1 LPRHPAVAYLLLVRC
16 SSRID
21 MRNILILAL
30 LIVATFAA
38 WIVAT
43 ALLVSP
49 FLHVGQSF
57 PVYFGLVMLPDLA
70 SLLIYSVLAFI
81 AAWLASRFFIGSAAG
96 LFRGLALAA
105 LIVLFLWI
113 RGAFII
119 SNYRFTFFA
128 RELLFATVVAAVGL
142 YAFYFSRRGDR
153 HI

>member
-1 LPRHPAVAYLLLVRC
+1 
-16 SSRID
+16 
-21 MRNILILAL
+21 MRNASILVL
-30 LIVATFAA
+30 LIIATFGA

-43 ALLVSP
+43 AFLVSP

-57 PVYFGLVMLPDLA
+57 TVYFGVVTLPDLA

-105 LIVLFLWI
+105 LIVLFFWI

-128 RELLFATVVAAVGL
+128 RELLFGIVVAAVGL
-142 YAFYFSRRGDR
+142 FAFRFSRRGDR

>member
-1 LPRHPAVAYLLLVRC
+1 MRNVSILVLLV
-16 SSRID
+16 
-21 MRNILILAL
+21 A
-30 LIVATFAA
+30 ATFGA
-38 WIVAT
+38 WIIAT

-57 PVYFGLVMLPDLA
+57 TVYFGLVALPDLA

-81 AAWLASRFFIGSAAG
+81 AAWLASRFLIGSAAG

-128 RELLFATVVAAVGL
+128 RELLFAIVIAAVGL
-142 YAFYFSRRGDR
+142 WAFHFSRRGHR